1 MKIPIIRFEK
11 LPSFLNLTLLL
22 AVCLA
27 GSPSLFAKST
37 GIGAEDNVASIDQL
51 VLVSKL
57 QPTFENFSIATR
69 QSIATEAQNLSAKN
83 ISESGRNHLLSLNAM
98 ADTLLAPEAFRAQVV
113 SRLHSSLTQS
123 DVKVLVSWYQ
133 SELGSKVKALE
144 SDFRYADH
152 EDVDHFFQSL
162 QTNPVSQGR
171 LNQYRRLNTLSGSDR
186 LLAMA
191 LGSGR
196 QYFVMGMSSTVQDE
210 SRYLL
215 DRHTQEVNDEI
226 VRQSNQLQN
235 YLFSVV
241 QYVFRSLSISELNA
255 YVAHLNTTS
264 SRKFV
269 LSIND
274 GLNHAIKQGGYTL
287 GGSVGGQLYAVV
299 KD

>member
-1 MKIPIIRFEK
+1 M
-11 LPSFLNLTLLL
+11 
-22 AVCLA
+22 
-27 GSPSLFAKST
+27 FAKST